1 MSKERR
7 QYPTDSPG
15 SHPEF
20 PGVEL
25 PQGGRAGHEQLQ
37 GCVGWR
43 APGGF
48 PRAYPLGTLLKLELR
63 VPGWGRYQNH
73 FGPVQ
78 DAEVR
83 PLVALGMVVRVEQ
96 MDPGGYEL
104 GVKFQSVYP
113 DDLEALVKF
122 LEASAPPPPSD
133 PSHTTHSRRPP

>member
-7 QYPTDSPG
+7 QYQRIPLEASLSFQELSFHKGDIPATSSYKDVSGGGLLVDS
-15 SHPEF
+15 
-20 PGVEL
+20 
-25 PQGGRAGHEQLQ
+25 
-37 GCVGWR
+37 
-43 APGGF
+43 

-78 DAEVR
+78 DADVR

-96 MDPGGYEL
+96 MDAGGYEL
-104 GVKFQSVYP
+104 GVKFQNVYP

-122 LEASAPPPPSD
+122 LEATAPPPSL
-133 PSHTTHSRRPP
+133 

>member
-7 QYPTDSPG
+7 QYQRIPLEATLNLQELSFHKGDAPATSSYKDVSGGGLLVDS
-15 SHPEF
+15 
-20 PGVEL
+20 
-25 PQGGRAGHEQLQ
+25 
-37 GCVGWR
+37 
-43 APGGF
+43 

-78 DAEVR
+78 DADVR

-96 MDPGGYEL
+96 MDAGGYEL
-104 GVKFQSVYP
+104 GVKFQNVYP

-122 LEASAPPPPSD
+122 LEATVPPPSL
-133 PSHTTHSRRPP
+133 